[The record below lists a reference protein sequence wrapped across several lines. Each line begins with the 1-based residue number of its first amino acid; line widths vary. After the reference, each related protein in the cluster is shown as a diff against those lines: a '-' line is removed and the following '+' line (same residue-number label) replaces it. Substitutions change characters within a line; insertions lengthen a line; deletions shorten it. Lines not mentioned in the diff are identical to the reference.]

1 MQKIQSSLLLLALLG
16 IMSFT
21 DLPYKDAVVLETITY
36 STCSCETA
44 QSSAPKVALTLN
56 PDHTFHYLNASD
68 PAHPV
73 DQKGAW
79 VMLGKSIVLKSD
91 AAKANFHKTWNLDKN
106 KSCVVSR
113 KGLNFIRLCDVKA
126 CD

>member
-1 MQKIQSSLLLLALLG
+1 MQKIQLPLLLLALLG

-21 DLPYKDAVVLETITY
+21 DLPYKNGIVLETITY
-36 STCSCETA
+36 STCGCETA
-44 QSSAPKVALTLN
+44 QSSAPKVALTIN

-68 PAHPV
+68 PAHPI

-79 VMLGKSIVLKSD
+79 VMQGKSIVLKSD
-91 AAKANFHKTWNLDKN
+91 AAKASFHKSWKLDKN
-106 KSCVVSR
+106 QPCVVSR